1 MTDLLAQYLSFLK
14 FEKNL
19 ADNSISAYKQD
30 LERYLSYLATQKIT
44 RPENIRDAHIRRL
57 LHLLTELGLST
68 SSLARNLSS
77 IRSFHLFLIGEDIVR
92 SNPSE
97 HVEGPKLRRYL
108 PSVLTFEEV
117 DLICQKITGTDSF
130 GLRDRAMIEVLYACG
145 LRISE
150 LLSLLVR
157 EIYFQEAFIRIIGK
171 GSKQRLIPISKR
183 ALNWL
188 KRYLDEGRPYLDKHH
203 RSAGIAFLN
212 ARGTALSR
220 MGFWKILQKY
230 IQDSGI
236 RKEIHPHTFRQSFA
250 THLLEGGADLRA
262 VQEMLGHADISTTQ
276 IYTHLDRT
284 YLQQEYRDFHPRA
297 GRSNDQNEI
306 KNNFQE

>member
-1 MTDLLAQYLSFLK
+1 MTDLLSQYLSYLK

-19 ADNSISAYKQD
+19 AENSISAYKTD
-30 LERYLSYLATQKIT
+30 LERYLSYLATQRVT
-44 RPENIRDAHIRRL
+44 RPENIRDTHIRRL
-57 LHLLTELGLST
+57 MQLLSEMGLGA

-77 IRSFHLFLIGEDIVR
+77 IRSFHLFLIGEDIARVD
-92 SNPSE
+92 PSE

-108 PSVLTFEEV
+108 PSVLTFNEV
-117 DLICQKITGTDSF
+117 ENICSRIPTKGSF

-157 EIYFQEAFIRIIGK
+157 EVYFRDEFIRIIGK
-171 GSKQRLIPISKR
+171 GSKQRLIPISTR
-183 ALNWL
+183 ALAWL
-188 KRYLDEGRPYLDKHH
+188 KKYLDESRPLLDKHQ
-203 RSAGIAFLN
+203 RSGGIVFLN
-212 ARGTALSR
+212 VRGTAMSR

-230 IQDSGI
+230 IRDSGI
-236 RKEIHPHTFRQSFA
+236 RKEIHPHTFRHSFA

-262 VQEMLGHADISTTQ
+262 VQEMLGHSDISTTQ

-297 GRSNDQNEI
+297 GQP
-306 KNNFQE
+306 KT